1 MANHKDKSGE
11 TRPASPVIMTR
22 HHKVSYLRQYPD
34 YIAAPLLILEGQ
46 WLAVAGFAIGTRVA
60 IQVMEGCLVITTD
73 ASELAEPAVPAPAH
87 LLPGCEWKR
96 SDGDKREAIGEY
108 VA

>member
-1 MANHKDKSGE
+1 MTNQQDKSDSA
-11 TRPASPVIMTR
+11 RLAPPLIMTR

-46 WLAVAGFAIGTRVA
+46 WLAAAGFTIGTRVA
-60 IQVMEGCLVITTD
+60 IQVMEGCLVITAD
-73 ASELAEPAVPAPAH
+73 ASELAEPAVPAPVH

-96 SDGDKREAIGEY
+96 SDEDKRETIGEY